1 MLDMRKLIFL
11 FLILITTVALA
22 QGQAFGDGEW
32 FKFRVHY
39 GIVTA
44 GYATLEVN
52 NANLNGKEVFHIVG
66 EGRTTGVSRWFFNV
80 EDYYQSYID
89 KKKDVPYRFIRKI
102 DEGGY
107 TKDLQIDFNRETK
120 VALVHN
126 KERDIKEWV
135 TFNKD
140 AHDMVSAFYYLRN
153 AVDIKTVKV
162 GDTFDMDMFFDKDS
176 YRFRLKFLGREILRT
191 KFGKINTL
199 IFRPYVEAGR
209 VFKEK
214 ESLTVWVTDD
224 ENKIPLLIKAEL
236 AVGSLKATLTEF
248 KGLQH
253 SFKII
258 AD

>member
-1 MLDMRKLIFL
+1 MFDMKKLICL
-11 FLILITTVALA
+11 FFVFTISHAFA
-22 QGQAFGDGEW
+22 QKRAFGDGEW

-52 NANLNGKEVFHIVG
+52 NAKINGKEVYHIVG
-66 EGRTTGVSRWFFNV
+66 EGKTTGVSRWFFNV

-89 KKKDVPYRFIRKI
+89 KEKDVPYRFIRKI

-107 TKDLQIDFNRETK
+107 TKDLQIDFNRDTK
-120 VALVHN
+120 VAMVYN
-126 KERDIKEWV
+126 KERDIREYV
-135 TFNKD
+135 TFKKD
-140 AHDMVSAFYYLRN
+140 AQDMVSAFYYLRN
-153 AVDIKTVKV
+153 AVNVNTVKE

-199 IFRPYVEAGR
+199 KFRPFVEAGR